1 MKNKKLIITIVS
13 AVVLTTTLIL
23 LNLNTFSY
31 GINRLKEVFSS
42 PTIKTIFDIYIEL
55 NEGVVDDF
63 IGSVEDATNNFL
75 SMFETW
81 DIFLENLLLNLS
93 KILTTISLGFLF
105 LVNIGFNFIIIGY
118 IFAKESINRTN
129 LKIKY
134 TPVVKLIFKINHICR
149 TVFDF
154 IKNILIKVKNFL
166 YKQRKIIALF
176 ILSILLGNG
185 YLFNILVEVFIFLLA
200 YIFYSITYNTTQ
212 VLLPLI
218 QSIIIFLYPKLHYAK
233 YFLPLLPILIF
244 MKAKNDAE
252 KKLNKN
258 HIELKSIALNQLTQT
273 TFINGLPGTGKTL
286 LNVSLSLAT
295 EENYIE
301 FLEQKLR
308 DYEYKYKEV
317 NFAEVREFPDLFPE
331 HQEYFLIQELYKG
344 RGTLLISNY
353 SIYSPIYEEYSK
365 IFNFDYLRKNKETDK
380 YPLEEFIVIS
390 LSEFDKEYNSHDDKK
405 LVGEDGAATFFS
417 TVSHDLKRNA
427 KIFVDYQL
435 KDQVPLRIRGN
446 AENFVTIRKNKLSY
460 PILLNLY
467 YKPIKKY
474 YNFINKKV
482 IEYETNKGFVT
493 RKSKRMNIA
502 KYKRNDYTLVYSFLR
517 TSAYHL
523 DKIITWFKRF
533 EYFKL
538 KTIISTEDDVKA
550 GYKETFRINITDLSH
565 ENQKIYDSTYLSFAY
580 QQKKNTNFK
589 DLPSFT
595 TLSPSIEEL
604 DKCNSKF
611 YQKINQNINTE
622 NNKN

>member
-13 AVVLTTTLIL
+13 AVVLITTLIL
-23 LNLNTFSY
+23 LNLDTFSY
-31 GINRLKEVFSS
+31 GINRIKEVFSS

-63 IGSVEDATNNFL
+63 IGSVEDATNNLF
-75 SMFETW
+75 SMFESW
-81 DIFLENLLLNLS
+81 DTFLENMLLG
-93 KILTTISLGFLF
+93 LTKLLTYISLGFLF
-105 LVNIGFNFIIIGY
+105 LVNVGFNFIIIGY
-118 IFAKESINRTN
+118 IFAKESINKTN
-129 LKIKY
+129 LKIKH
-134 TPVVKLIFKINHICR
+134 TPAVKLIFKINQLCR
-149 TVFDF
+149 IVFKF
-154 IKNILIKVKNFL
+154 IKTILIKVKNFL
-166 YKQRKIIALF
+166 YKQRKLIALSL
-176 ILSILLGNG
+176 LSILIGNG

-200 YIFYSITYNTTQ
+200 YIFYSLTYNTTQ
-212 VLLPLI
+212 VLFPLI
-218 QSIIIFLYPKLHYAK
+218 QSLIIFLYPKLHYAK
-233 YFLPLLPILIF
+233 YLLPLLPILIF

-258 HIELKSIALNQLTQT
+258 HMQLKSIAQNQLTQT

-308 DYEYKYKEV
+308 DYEYKHKEV
-317 NFAEVREFPDLFPE
+317 NFAEVRNFPDLFPE
-331 HQEYFLIQELYKG
+331 HQEYLQIQDLYKG

-417 TVSHDLKRNA
+417 TVSHDLKRNT

-446 AENFVTIRKNKLSY
+446 AENFVTIKKNKLSY
-460 PILLNLY
+460 PLLLNLY

-482 IEYETNKGFVT
+482 IAYETNKGFVT

-502 KYKRNDYTLVYSFLR
+502 EYKRNDYTLVYSFLR
-517 TSAYHL
+517 TAAYHL
-523 DKIITWFKRF
+523 DEIITWFKRY
-533 EYFKL
+533 EYFRL
-538 KTIISTEDDVKA
+538 KTIVSTEDNVLS

-565 ENQKIYDSTYLSFAY
+565 KNQKIYDSTYLSYAY

-595 TLSPSIEEL
+595 KLSPTIEEL